1 MRGDDP
7 PQHVGKDWL
16 WSVNTFSSDVGGFRS
31 KTAAV
36 VKVDQ
41 PKRNMPFAIGSRDV
55 TLEQTPH
62 SKIATDCAKIA
73 FLARH
78 VRTRALR
85 ADYFQIGEA
94 CQIAGN
100 LILHSYRE
108 VSLS

>member
-7 PQHVGKDWL
+7 PQHVGKDSL

-41 PKRNMPFAIGSRDV
+41 PKRNMQFAISSPDV
-55 TLEQTPH
+55 TLEQIPH

-85 ADYFQIGEA
+85 ADYFHTGA
-94 CQIAGN
+94 
-100 LILHSYRE
+100 R
-108 VSLS
+108 SLVISSCIPTVR